1 MTAIPPHGDV
11 SKLTIVCDGCGDSV
25 AVAKPTPDYRA
36 AWLLLWQQ
44 SMYAGWKGNARPIG
58 PHYCAVCEE

>member
-1 MTAIPPHGDV
+1 M
-11 SKLTIVCDGCGDSV
+11 
-25 AVAKPTPDYRA
+25 AKPTPDYRA